1 MINAELQHGEYLLAS
16 ADEWLADVAEF
27 APDITAAF
35 CDVDDEADEYAT
47 AEVVLARMEALGYSK
62 FTGIYGENDA
72 ASVSMCNEDHYL
84 SDDLSFMFFH
94 CEKDEWPHTFL
105 IVNGSGYWQH
115 RLSSCEVYEFS
126 GTDDAEA
133 FGYASAYVGCD
144 TCDDADLVVEHN
156 TIFRNGGGGERW
168 DIASI
173 VRVDESE
180 QEYVPCPNPD
190 CPSGRLHFMVG

>member
-1 MINAELQHGEYLLAS
+1 MINAELQYDEYLLAS

-35 CDVDDEADEYAT
+35 CDVDDEADGYAT
-47 AEVVLARMEALGYSK
+47 TEVVLARMEALGYSG
-62 FTGIYGENDA
+62 FTGIYGEESNVV
-72 ASVSMCNEDHYL
+72 SVSMCNEDHYL
-84 SDDLSFMFFH
+84 DDDLSFVFLH
-94 CEKDEWPHTFL
+94 CERDEWPHAF
-105 IVNGSGYWQH
+105 IIINGRGYWQ
-115 RLSSCEVYEFS
+115 SKISDCEVYEFT
-126 GTDDAEA
+126 GDDDAEA
-133 FGYASAYVGCD
+133 FGYASASVGCD
-144 TCDDADLVVEHN
+144 TCDSDLLVEHN

-180 QEYVPCPNPD
+180 LAYVPCPNPD